1 MTALWRSVTYNYR
14 EGGALQLARKLGGR
28 LRSWLWSET
37 AWLVYTVDLS
47 DYQDEPK
54 LPLVRREMGLDE
66 LKEQGYFKV
75 IAFPEV
81 VRRRLAAGE
90 QCHGFFLGGE
100 LVNIAWTTRDKLV
113 LETRVWSINRERSM
127 GIYDCYTAPAH
138 RGKGIYT
145 DTLVRLLGSAREQ
158 GVMTAL
164 IAVDPAN
171 RPSIKAIERSGFRPL
186 HHLTRRRR
194 AGRSSIQKSQFPPVF
209 GETTTGGKT

>member
-1 MTALWRSVTYNYR
+1 
-14 EGGALQLARKLGGR
+14 
-28 LRSWLWSET
+28 
-37 AWLVYTVDLS
+37 
-47 DYQDEPK
+47 
-54 LPLVRREMGLDE
+54 
-66 LKEQGYFKV
+66 
-75 IAFPEV
+75 
-81 VRRRLAAGE
+81 
-90 QCHGFFLGGE
+90 
-100 LVNIAWTTRDKLV
+100 
-113 LETRVWSINRERSM
+113 M